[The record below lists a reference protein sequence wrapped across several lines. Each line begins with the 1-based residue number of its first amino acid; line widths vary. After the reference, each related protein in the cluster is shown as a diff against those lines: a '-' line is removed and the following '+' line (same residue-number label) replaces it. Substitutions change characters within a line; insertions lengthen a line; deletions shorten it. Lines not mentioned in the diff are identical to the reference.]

1 MGLTIGSN
9 RREVICS
16 VGWDWDYSFLSL
28 DEEGYPISHSSQ
40 SLTMDV
46 IDEKGAVIFTM
57 STDNGRVGLGD
68 TTNQI
73 VLTVPYSVVK
83 DVPPGVYF
91 GDLVQVVTPDSRKL
105 VAGFTFRH
113 GEATTE

>member
-46 IDEKGAVIFTM
+46 IDEKGAM
-57 STDNGRVGLGD
+57 
-68 TTNQI
+68 
-73 VLTVPYSVVK
+73 TVARLAETETLRSIERELH
-83 DVPPGVYF
+83 GV
-91 GDLVQVVTPDSRKL
+91 S
-105 VAGFTFRH
+105 A
-113 GEATTE
+113 A